1 MTHSPSASSGP
12 RLPFAFAR
20 QVTVWDPIQRHLEIG
35 RSPVGWLRVSVDRL
49 AAGVRVNGRRI

>member
-12 RLPFAFAR
+12 RLPFAFAG

-35 RSPVGWLRVSVDRL
+35 PLTCRMASRVGGSPGGGSSGD
-49 AAGVRVNGRRI
+49 GRRI